1 MVFRETIEYGTPYE
15 VVKVLQRLHEIYD
28 EKDLN
33 DEPEMICLQANITT
47 QDYSTIEVVLGF
59 DIHESELL
67 HYLKSTVSSEHYEE
81 IDLLVEAIKEAKV
94 DNHETLHIYDC

>member
-1 MVFRETIEYGTPYE
+1 
-15 VVKVLQRLHEIYD
+15 
-28 EKDLN
+28 
-33 DEPEMICLQANITT
+33 MICLQANITT